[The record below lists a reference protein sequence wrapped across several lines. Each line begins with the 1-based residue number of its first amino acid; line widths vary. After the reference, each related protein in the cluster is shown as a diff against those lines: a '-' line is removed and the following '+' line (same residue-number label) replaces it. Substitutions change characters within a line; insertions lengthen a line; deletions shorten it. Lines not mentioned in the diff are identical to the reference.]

1 MVGQTKD
8 FDQQFCSKETDLNL
22 LNLSFSIL
30 LDVDEDPSFVPEFS
44 FDTDTDISQVN
55 NESINIVTE
64 RKSVASESQLDQLL
78 KKMFCLNAQIIRFM
92 LQKL

>member
-1 MVGQTKD
+1 MVEKTKD
-8 FDQQFCSKETDLNL
+8 FGQQFCSKETDFNL

-30 LDVDEDPSFVPEFS
+30 LDVDEDPSFVPEIS

-64 RKSVASESQLDQLL
+64 RKSVASENQLDQLL
-78 KKMFCLNAQIIRFM
+78 KKMFYLKAQIIRFM